1 MQKSACPWW
10 CFVSNNNTFVAI
22 IKTLK
27 RKKMNKLLFGWNVVL
42 TLLVAFLLSN
52 KNNTSVSIPSTTTAT
67 TPVSVANIP
76 TGSIVY
82 VNTDSLMSSY
92 KLVTDFKQE
101 MERERSV
108 KENAFQTKM
117 AALEKQVA
125 DFKEIAQRLSPEE
138 GQRQQQEL
146 MLKEQKLGEYRENL
160 MAELTKKEIDKNTE
174 MTKRIADYLNKLNTN
189 GKYTYV
195 MGYAQGGGILHANKT
210 LDITAQVIE
219 GLNAEY
225 KK

>member
-1 MQKSACPWW
+1 M
-10 CFVSNNNTFVAI
+10 I
-22 IKTLK
+22 
-27 RKKMNKLLFGWNVVL
+27 KLLFGWNVLL
-42 TLLVAFLLSN
+42 TLVIVFLLTMKKDDTIILPAN
-52 KNNTSVSIPSTTTAT
+52 TAT
-67 TPVSVANIP
+67 VGVVNIANLP

-82 VNTDSLMSSY
+82 VNTDSLMNNY
-92 KLVTDFKQE
+92 KLVKDFKQE

-108 KENAFQTKM
+108 KENAFQNKM
-117 AALEKQVA
+117 AALEKQVT

-160 MAELTKKEIDKNTE
+160 MAELSKKEIDKNTE
-174 MTKRIADYLNKLNTN
+174 MTKRISDYLNKLNAS

-210 LDITAQVIE
+210 LDITTQVVA

>member
-1 MQKSACPWW
+1 
-10 CFVSNNNTFVAI
+10 
-22 IKTLK
+22 
-27 RKKMNKLLFGWNVVL
+27 MNKLLFGWNIVITLAVV
-42 TLLVAFLLSN
+42 FLLTRKNDATPSAPSN
-52 KNNTSVSIPSTTTAT
+52 TTTLAT
-67 TPVSVANIP
+67 VNIADLP

-82 VNTDSLMSSY
+82 VNTDSLMNNY
-92 KLVTDFKQE
+92 KLVKDFKQE

-117 AALEKQVA
+117 VALEKQVA

-174 MTKRIADYLNKLNTN
+174 MTKRISDYLNILNAS

-210 LDITAQVIE
+210 LDITTQVVA

>member
-1 MQKSACPWW
+1 
-10 CFVSNNNTFVAI
+10 
-22 IKTLK
+22 
-27 RKKMNKLLFGWNVVL
+27 MNKLLFGWNVVL
-42 TLLVAFLLSN
+42 TLVVAFLLTKKNDATVSVPSN
-52 KNNTSVSIPSTTTAT
+52 TAT
-67 TPVSVANIP
+67 TAVANIANIP

-82 VNTDSLMSSY
+82 VNTDSLMNNY
-92 KLVTDFKQE
+92 KLVKDFKQE

-117 AALEKQVA
+117 AALEKQVT

-174 MTKRIADYLNKLNTN
+174 MTKRITDYLNKLNAG

-210 LDITAQVIE
+210 LDITAQVVA